1 MRFPKKRPENA
12 SLLVRAAEKADGVKI
27 ALLCA
32 QVVKESLRQVDA
44 VFYLS
49 CAEDWRITKHL
60 GESNAS
66 ENSPPLFYEKAFLS
80 ITGWKLYE
88 KFIVVSNILLQLS
101 YTFHKKRTFLG
112 IF

>member
-1 MRFPKKRPENA
+1 MQFLFYKRIPFLCIKTTEIMIKNKAFRMRFPKKRPENA

-49 CAEDWRITKHL
+49 CAED
-60 GESNAS
+60 
-66 ENSPPLFYEKAFLS
+66 
-80 ITGWKLYE
+80 
-88 KFIVVSNILLQLS
+88 
-101 YTFHKKRTFLG
+101 
-112 IF
+112 